1 MVYRS
6 LLSPIFAGA
15 IAACMTVGTVLAYG
29 PGPRI
34 VMGPGGY
41 YNAYGQGVYGQGGE
55 VNAMN
60 GPGFRGGF
68 GENVNNYPSYG
79 FGPYGYGY
87 TSPEVYNN
95 AGNNNFNAGT
105 NNFNYNRTNE
115 FNNYGNA
122 QNSGQG
128 FNNFYSPYGWGTY
141 SRFTNGW

>member
-1 MVYRS
+1 MVQRTIQS
-6 LLSPIFAGA
+6 LLVVAA
-15 IAACMTVGTVLAYG
+15 ITVSITLGSTYAYG

-55 VNAMN
+55 VNAVN

-68 GENVNNYPSYG
+68 GQNINNYPSYG

-87 TSPEVYNN
+87 TSPELYGGANR
-95 AGNNNFNAGT
+95 A
-105 NNFNYNRTNE
+105 NFNYNRTDAMS
-115 FNNYGNA
+115 NYGNA
-122 QNSGQG
+122 QNSGEG

-141 SRFTNGW
+141 SQFTNGW